1 MGLGNKTK
9 AKGKIIKG
17 KTKKHAGK
25 ATGNNRLRI
34 KGKAGEATGKLELRG
49 AESQGFREALTSL
62 SQLSRGLRGSADVL
76 QRVCGCPGFR
86 GGEFLP

>member
-25 ATGNNRLRI
+25 VTGNNRLKA
-34 KGKAGEATGKLELRG
+34 KGKAGEVAGKLKLKLEKVK
-49 AESQGFREALTSL
+49 ESAKR
-62 SQLSRGLRGSADVL
+62 
-76 QRVCGCPGFR
+76 
-86 GGEFLP
+86 